1 MGGGEGGGD
10 RREGE
15 DGKRKGGVGGEEGR
29 GEEDMEGRQRSS
41 AKAHC

>member
-1 MGGGEGGGD
+1 MEGGEGGGD

-29 GEEDMEGRQRSS
+29 GEEDMGRHQRSR